1 MRHRTYVRHQLR
13 KLRNYLLLLI
23 PVGLLAWIALW
34 LGDLLYAA
42 Y

>member
-1 MRHRTYVRHQLR
+1 MRRRTCYVRHQLG

-23 PVGLLAWIALW
+23 PAGLLAWIALW
-34 LGDLLYAA
+34 LDLLYAA